1 MPFRLS
7 PSVVSFLGMFALVLC
22 VFWYQEVRVSDAPP
36 EILVS
41 RVALADDDEE
51 EDEEDEEDDEDEE
64 DEEDEEDDEDEDD
77 ASDSRSAQSK
87 ETVLTTY
94 RLVEKTVTV
103 LDEKFRTDT
112 DGDLLVDGLDP
123 HPTVP
128 EKEYFTDDDE
138 DAVPNALD
146 VYPGEDDFFI
156 FEDTDD
162 QDGDGI
168 LDSFQVSA
176 L

>member
-1 MPFRLS
+1 MFSRIPLFISFVFGVL
-7 PSVVSFLGMFALVLC
+7 VVVFLVL
-22 VFWYQEVRVSDAPP
+22 WDREIGVSSVSP
-36 EILVS
+36 ETLMS

-51 EDEEDEEDDEDEE
+51 EDEEDEEEE
-64 DEEDEEDDEDEDD
+64 DGDDEDD
-77 ASDSRSAQSK
+77 ASDSRLASSK

-146 VYPGEDDFFI
+146 AHPGEDDFFI

-162 QDGDGI
+162 QDGNDI
-168 LDSFQVSA
+168 LDAFQILA
-176 L
+176 N